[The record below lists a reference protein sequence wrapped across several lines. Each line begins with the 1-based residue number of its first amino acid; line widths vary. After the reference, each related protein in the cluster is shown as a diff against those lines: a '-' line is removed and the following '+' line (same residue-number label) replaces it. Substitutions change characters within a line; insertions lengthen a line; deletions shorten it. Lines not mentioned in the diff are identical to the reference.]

1 MQQWN
6 KEKEGLILY
15 LNLSGV
21 FKKDISG
28 IFLIKKKKTKHTFAF
43 KWHAYK

>member
-15 LNLSGV
+15 LNLLGV
-21 FKKDISG
+21 FMKDISG
-28 IFLIKKKKTKHTFAF
+28 IFLIKKNTFAF